1 MSSQNPPIILLTGTS
16 SFLVDQ
22 ITSKLSKD
30 YKFLTISK
38 KELHLITKEKDHFL
52 RFKKKLL
59 NKSIYGIIHLASQKN
74 NNSFL
79 NTNITKSNLYFFNVE
94 ITKSIA
100 KLGVLLNV
108 ERFIFASTTDVYG
121 IGDLDFKKTIDTF
134 SPTNPQNYFAASKL
148 SAEYSLQSIYSKE
161 PQKLVILRMAPFLIS
176 NNDIHLRLLNFF
188 ANKKIPFP
196 VLKLSNNPSS
206 RRSFTY
212 PNYFCWFVLNV
223 LKKEIPSG
231 EIYNLHS
238 KKHSIIDLLNIFYK
252 KESKPLYFILG
263 MNRFIAKIFLKI
275 PFVKQ
280 IIYPFILN
288 HNIIKN
294 RFNTYFESHHKY

>member
-1 MSSQNPPIILLTGTS
+1 MSSQNLPIILLTVTS
-16 SFLVDQ
+16 SFIGDQ
-22 ITSKLSKD
+22 IKSKLSQY
-30 YKFLTISK
+30 YKILTISN

-52 RFKKKLL
+52 CFKKKFL
-59 NKSIYGIIHLASQKN
+59 NKSIYGIIHLATQEN
-74 NNSFL
+74 YNSFL
-79 NTNITKSNLYFFNVE
+79 DRESTKSYLYFSNVE

-134 SPTNPQNYFAASKL
+134 SPINPQSYFAASKL

-161 PQKLVILRMAPFLIS
+161 PKKLVILRTAPFLIAAYD
-176 NNDIHLRLLNFF
+176 NHLRLLNFF

-196 VLKLSNNPSS
+196 VLILSNNPSS
-206 RRSFTY
+206 KRSFTY

-231 EIYNLHS
+231 EIYNLQS
-238 KKHSIIDLLNIFYK
+238 KRYSVIDLLNIFYK
-252 KESKPLYFILG
+252 KESKPLYFKVVI
-263 MNRFIAKIFLKI
+263 NHFIAKILLKI
-275 PFVKQ
+275 PLIKQ

-288 HNIIKN
+288 HNITKN
-294 RFNTYFESHHKY
+294 RFNTYFESKFMY